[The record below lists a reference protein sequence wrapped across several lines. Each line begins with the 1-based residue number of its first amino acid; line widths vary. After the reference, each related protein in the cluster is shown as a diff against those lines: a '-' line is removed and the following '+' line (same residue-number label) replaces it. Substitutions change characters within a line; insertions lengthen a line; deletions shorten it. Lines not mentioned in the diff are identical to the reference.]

1 MRSHNYFWPNFQ
13 AVKATSNHSDKLF
26 LSFNNI
32 TNLWRTQKVSG
43 KICFSSKWR
52 RGEKE
57 GGGEVVGGWRELI
70 TEQSEDRCI
79 YMYFSV
85 ISVTNVRKNNHR
97 FEGIFKK
104 YKKEER
110 CSNKIISNQ
119 SRKLDSL
126 RHKLS
131 SPFQLELDAILL
143 PDIYIKDILDNNSP
157 KNFLQQIIFWYS

>member
-1 MRSHNYFWPNFQ
+1 MRWWG
-13 AVKATSNHSDKLF
+13 AE
-26 LSFNNI
+26 
-32 TNLWRTQKVSG
+32 
-43 KICFSSKWR
+43 
-52 RGEKE
+52 EK
-57 GGGEVVGGWRELI
+57 ELI
-70 TEQSEDRCI
+70 TEQSEGRCI

-97 FEGIFKK
+97 FEGIFKT

-126 RHKLS
+126 RYKLS

-157 KNFLQQIIFWYS
+157 KNFLKQICFLVSITKREATKHITEFKMFQVHRSLRRIMNLQEGK

>member
-1 MRSHNYFWPNFQ
+1 MRWWG
-13 AVKATSNHSDKLF
+13 AE
-26 LSFNNI
+26 
-32 TNLWRTQKVSG
+32 
-43 KICFSSKWR
+43 
-52 RGEKE
+52 EK
-57 GGGEVVGGWRELI
+57 ELI
-70 TEQSEDRCI
+70 TEQSEGRCI

-97 FEGIFKK
+97 FEGIFKT

-126 RHKLS
+126 RYKLS

-157 KNFLQQIIFWYS
+157 KNFLKQIIFW